1 MTLRNCRRRAS
12 ALLFVPLLALL
23 GACGGGSAPQG
34 DGHSGAPPGPAA
46 AQPALSV
53 ELVSPRAQ
61 SLATEIAASGSVSAR
76 ELVAIGA
83 ELSGVRVAEVLVEV
97 GDLVQPG
104 DVLLRL
110 DLRAVESELRQ
121 SEALVAEAQAM
132 LDMAST
138 ALARGKALRPRG
150 LISQNDADQ
159 LTANHAQ
166 ARARLASARAARDNA
181 ALRRDFGTVRAS
193 CAGVVSARQIEPGQL
208 AMAGVALLSVI
219 RNGEL
224 EWRAEVTERDLLA
237 IAPGMAV
244 DVLAPDGSAVK
255 GQVRQIAPALDPQ
268 TRRGLVYVQLPEAA
282 GPLRAGMFATGQI
295 QTGAR
300 AGLTIPMT
308 ALVMRDGRAHVFLVK
323 DGRAVERQV
332 ELGGLRG
339 DQAEIRS
346 GLDPDAQV
354 VGTGAGFLSDGDRV
368 QVVEPAVAVAG
379 GEGAT

>member
-1 MTLRNCRRRAS
+1 MTLCNCRR
-12 ALLFVPLLALL
+12 LPVVLFVPLLALL
-23 GACGGGSAPQG
+23 GGCGGPPP
-34 DGHSGAPPGPAA
+34 DGAAQSGAATPGPGA

-53 ELVSPRAQ
+53 ELVTPSAQ

-97 GDLVQPG
+97 GDSVQPG

-121 SEALVAEAQAM
+121 SEAQVEEAQAM

-166 ARARLASARAARDNA
+166 ARARLASARAARENA
-181 ALRRDFGTVRAS
+181 ALRRDFGTIRAS

-244 DVLAPDGSAVK
+244 DVLAPDGSTVE

-268 TRRGLVYVQLPEAA
+268 TRRGLVFVQLPVPT
-282 GPLRAGMFATGQI
+282 GSLRAGMFATGQI

-300 AGLTIPMT
+300 PGLTIPMA
-308 ALVMRDGRAHVFLVK
+308 ALVMRDGHAHVFLVK

-332 ELGGLRG
+332 ELGALRG
-339 DQAEIRS
+339 DQAEIRN
-346 GLDPDAQV
+346 GLDPAEQV

-368 QVVEPAVAVAG
+368 QVVESAAAVANAG
-379 GEGAT
+379 GAT